1 MKKLLM
7 LLVSL
12 IMVFS
17 VFTAVNAN
25 ETDYPVSLISE
36 DLPMLISAKD
46 NSIKVM
52 QDGEYIDFTDA
63 NGNKVEPQIINDRT
77 MVPFRKIFNSL
88 GVSDENITW
97 IAETRTIVA
106 KKDNIEIELQI
117 ENNIAEKTVSGETTT
132 ITLDTAPVIY
142 ENRTLVPVR
151 FIAESMEKLVGW
163 DNVNRTVIIIDRAKI
178 EKQFEE
184 AMPKYLEIVNLQT
197 TPINTMNSTMVLE
210 GEIAYASKAEKENN
224 STVKFTADIDV
235 KKSEESVYVKLNI
248 VLSGKGVLYEAV
260 KESGLTKI
268 DATIILNANRMY
280 IKSSLIEEAQGKWMV
295 MEDDSL
301 LEIMTLLNTA
311 YEKPSQA
318 DLLAVKEEDLNI
330 YTYES
335 LQMVINMLKEFLG
348 DDKITIS
355 GTKTKKYEI
364 KLDLMDFAKLLGDF
378 GSDLDGLEIFKKS
391 DIVAGGTIED
401 GVAKTSFAEID
412 FKIAEDGEEIAIK
425 IEADSK
431 LNNYNKT
438 VKIDV
443 PTANEIIIAE

>member
-17 VFTAVNAN
+17 VFTVVNAN
-25 ETDYPVSLISE
+25 ETDYPVNLISE
-36 DLPMLISAKD
+36 DLPILISAKD
-46 NSIKVM
+46 DSIKVM
-52 QDGEYIDFTDA
+52 QDGQYIDFTDA

-117 ENNIAEKTVSGETTT
+117 ENNVAEKTVSGETTT
-132 ITLDTAPVIY
+132 ITLDAAPVIY
-142 ENRTLVPVR
+142 ESRTLVPVR

-163 DNVNRTVIIIDRAKI
+163 DKYNRTVIIIDMAKI

-184 AMPKYLEIVNLQT
+184 AMPKYLELVNLQT
-197 TPINTMNSTMVLE
+197 TPINTMDATMVLE
-210 GEIAYASKAEKENN
+210 GEVAYTSKSQKENN
-224 STVKFTADIDV
+224 STIKFTADIDV

-301 LEIMTLLNTA
+301 LEVMTLLNTA

-318 DLLAVKEEDLNI
+318 DILAVKEEDLNI

-378 GSDLDGLEIFKKS
+378 DADLDG
-391 DIVAGGTIED
+391 
-401 GVAKTSFAEID
+401 
-412 FKIAEDGEEIAIK
+412 
-425 IEADSK
+425 
-431 LNNYNKT
+431 
-438 VKIDV
+438 
-443 PTANEIIIAE
+443 